1 MVSKHFAT
9 ALKKRIQVC
18 APAKSS
24 NPSSSTLRGMS
35 PPEWR
40 SLKPTP
46 CNPKIPEALLVVD
59 KKSGTELSMSQVTLD
74 QFN

>member
-1 MVSKHFAT
+1 LCPRKIFKSLIFNFA
-9 ALKKRIQVC
+9 RDI
-18 APAKSS
+18 S
-24 NPSSSTLRGMS
+24 
-35 PPEWR
+35 PEWR

>member
-1 MVSKHFAT
+1 VSKPFAT

-18 APAKSS
+18 APAKIFKSLIFNFARDVS
-24 NPSSSTLRGMS
+24 
-35 PPEWR
+35 PEWR